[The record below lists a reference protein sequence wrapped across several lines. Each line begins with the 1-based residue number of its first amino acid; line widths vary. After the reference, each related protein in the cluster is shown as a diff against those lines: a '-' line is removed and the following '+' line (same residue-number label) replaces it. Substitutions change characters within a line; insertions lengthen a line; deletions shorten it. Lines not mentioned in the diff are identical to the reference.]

1 MIKAY
6 AEYNWE
12 KTIGKKVLS
21 NTSAFLSGW
30 NATLDPHATG
40 PITRITGKSVFYQY
54 YSAEKSIPKSKISY
68 VEVTKEDA
76 ENVANAYRIRHET
89 DMETRRNFEA
99 AVKMCVEGEVL

>member
-12 KTIGKKVLS
+12 KTIGKKVL
-21 NTSAFLSGW
+21 
-30 NATLDPHATG
+30 
-40 PITRITGKSVFYQY
+40 
-54 YSAEKSIPKSKISY
+54 SY

-89 DMETRRNFEA
+89 DMETLRNFEA